1 MIRTRVDGV
10 ESHRPEQCAGCGARL
25 AGRIGQAYTGYDEV
39 DCVREG
45 SGWTVRIP
53 KRLGEECLCECGHG
67 TRAEP
72 ARRTEDG
79 GRRRGRRFPADW
91 SGTGEPDR
99 SVIEALPNV
108 AGAYPGISS

>member
-1 MIRTRVDGV
+1 M
-10 ESHRPEQCAGCGARL
+10 

-39 DCVREG
+39 DWVREG

-79 GRRRGRRFPADW
+79 VEVGGFRLIGAGLA
-91 SGTGEPDR
+91 SL
-99 SVIEALPNV
+99 IV
-108 AGAYPGISS
+108 A